1 MLAAAVCDSEG
12 PQVVGV
18 SCATR
23 LFAVEVRVFGGGV
36 VRRGEDLGAASAESW
51 GRFDIAES
59 ATDGLELLLA
69 NL

>member
-1 MLAAAVCDSEG
+1 MLAAAVGDSEG

-18 SCATR
+18 SGAAR
-23 LFAVEVRVFGGGV
+23 LFAVEVCVLGSGV
-36 VRRGEDLGAASAESW
+36 EGRGEDLGAASAESW
-51 GRFDIAES
+51 GRFDIAEG